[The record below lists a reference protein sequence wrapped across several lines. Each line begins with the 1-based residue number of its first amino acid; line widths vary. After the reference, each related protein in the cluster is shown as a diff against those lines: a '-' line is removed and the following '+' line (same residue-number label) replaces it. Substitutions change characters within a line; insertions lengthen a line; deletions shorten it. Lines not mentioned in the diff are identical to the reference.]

1 MEKEGDNMISYEEA
15 IKIVCK
21 ETTNNKMDIIQVL
34 ESDTDFIFS
43 FDKNDMPITVFVDKN
58 KNRFVI

>member
-1 MEKEGDNMISYEEA
+1 MISYEEA